1 LIIGGFILRRRD
13 FISTSAAAAALR
25 AQTAP
30 RRHVESVVTISRQP
44 EYYHGWPTLAARR
57 NGELLLAYSGGRD
70 AHVCPF
76 GRVELMRSRDSGR
89 TWSWPE
95 VLLDSPIDDRDTG
108 VMETA
113 SGSLLVTTFTSL
125 AYEAVL
131 KEAAGWSAEKLERWR
146 AANRR
151 TTPEQRRALQLLASS
166 PYGATDAL
174 LLARGFTRR
183 TLAGLVRAELAT
195 ARHEIVKVGN
205 RGGDHQ
211 VDIADGNSIHAL
223 FKKIG
228 RFDALV
234 SAAGKVHFGDF
245 AAMTEREMQIGLLNK
260 LMGQV
265 NLVLIGQD
273 HVNNQG
279 SFTLTS
285 GLLSHDPIRYGA
297 SASLV
302 NGAVDAFVRAA
313 AIELPRG
320 VRINAVSP
328 GLLTESLG
336 AYGDYFRGHETVPAS
351 RVANAYVKSVEGR
364 LTGRVL
370 DVL

>member
-1 LIIGGFILRRRD
+1 MKIVVVGATGTIGK
-13 FISTSAAAAALR
+13 AVVAAL
-25 AQTAP
+25 
-30 RRHVESVVTISRQP
+30 
-44 EYYHGWPTLAARR
+44 
-57 NGELLLAYSGGRD
+57 
-70 AHVCPF
+70 
-76 GRVELMRSRDSGR
+76 
-89 TWSWPE
+89 
-95 VLLDSPIDDRDTG
+95 
-108 VMETA
+108 
-113 SGSLLVTTFTSL
+113 
-125 AYEAVL
+125 
-131 KEAAGWSAEKLERWR
+131 AG
-146 AANRR
+146 
-151 TTPEQRRALQLLASS
+151 
-166 PYGATDAL
+166 
-174 LLARGFTRR
+174 
-183 TLAGLVRAELAT
+183 
-195 ARHEIVKVGN
+195 RHEVVKVGK
-205 RGGDHQ
+205 RGGDRQ
-211 VDIADGNSIHAL
+211 VDITDSASIHRL
-223 FKKIG
+223 FEQIG

-234 SAAGKVHFGDF
+234 SAAGKVHFGELS
-245 AAMTEREMQIGLLNK
+245 AMTEKEMAVGLGDK

-265 NLVLIGQD
+265 NLVLIGQE
-273 HVNNQG
+273 HVNDQG

-302 NGAVDAFVRAA
+302 NGAIDAFVRAA